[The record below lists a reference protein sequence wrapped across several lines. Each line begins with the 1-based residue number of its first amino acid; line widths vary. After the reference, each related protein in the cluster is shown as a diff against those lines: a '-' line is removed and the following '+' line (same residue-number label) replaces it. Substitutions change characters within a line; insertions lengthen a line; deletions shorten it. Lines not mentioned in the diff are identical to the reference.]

1 MTFRHSLSRA
11 LCASLAVLALASCSG
26 GGDSPSH
33 ESTADPRDVLDAAV
47 ADTSRSKNDPFG
59 IGKHDKTISETET
72 VSYEASTGKRE
83 RKTTKNI
90 TIRIDADSRVA
101 EAKGTLKTTGV
112 MGAPKERS
120 QERLSYYDGSAKA
133 PTAYYNDEGWHRTS
147 RTPDGEAPFD
157 VVPVDTPSFKRLKD
171 LTITEVGQTYVI
183 TGKPPSNGGKNGT
196 AGAIDSSKSM
206 VSVTID
212 RKTRRIGSV
221 ESRIIVMRDGERAFE
236 AKKSLKYDWSPVDVA
251 VPPEAKSAPTA
262 TPSTTP
268 TARRSAAETPAGPEP
283 SSANTAANG

>member
-1 MTFRHSLSRA
+1 
-11 LCASLAVLALASCSG
+11 
-26 GGDSPSH
+26 
-33 ESTADPRDVLDAAV
+33 
-47 ADTSRSKNDPFG
+47 
-59 IGKHDKTISETET
+59 
-72 VSYEASTGKRE
+72 
-83 RKTTKNI
+83 
-90 TIRIDADSRVA
+90 
-101 EAKGTLKTTGV
+101 

-183 TGKPPSNGGKNGT
+183 TGKPHSNGGKNGT

-262 TPSTTP
+262 TLSTTP
-268 TARRSAAETPAGPEP
+268 TARRSAAETPAGPKP

>member
-120 QERLSYYDGSAKA
+120 QERLSYYDGSAKT

-147 RTPDGEAPFD
+147 RTPDGEVPFD

-183 TGKPPSNGGKNGT
+183 TGKPHSNGGKNGT

-268 TARRSAAETPAGPEP
+268 TARRSAAETPAGPKP